1 MKQAGLITCHNIKNY
16 GSIFQ
21 TYATSKIFE
30 RAGYQVTVLDYQR
43 PGTDKD
49 GFRAKIKAESR
60 LAHKPILKWFFP
72 KLLDLSLNNI
82 YRVFDSFV
90 ERYIKLSASFD
101 SNKGMQECGLPYDI
115 YISGSDQIWNSS
127 INGSI
132 IGPYF
137 LDFVPDSSIKI
148 SFASSF
154 GKTKL
159 DPYEIDETKRL
170 LSRYDCITTRE
181 ESGAKIVQDLGIKA
195 KAILDPTMWLRKE
208 DWEVLKEKVK
218 TPSKYILVYQLHGNK
233 EFDNYVR
240 ALEKKYKMP
249 CLRIDLYYHYVIK
262 AGRHVICP
270 TPGQVIS
277 LIENAAYV
285 VTDSFHMTVFS
296 ILFHKKFISLYSE
309 NSFSDRINNILLW
322 LNLLDR
328 HVDNY
333 QDFNT
338 LCDEINYDQIDK
350 ILTETRNGLWE
361 WLMETIEQVEE
372 LHERREKTMD

>member
-16 GSIFQ
+16 GSVFQ

-30 RAGYQVTVLDYQR
+30 RVGYLITVLDYQR
-43 PGTDKD
+43 PGTDKA
-49 GFRAKIKAESR
+49 GYRKKIKAESH
-60 LAHKPILKWFFP
+60 LAQKPVLKYFFP
-72 KLLDLSLNNI
+72 KLLDISLNNI
-82 YRVFDSFV
+82 YRVFDDFID
-90 ERYIKLSASFD
+90 RYITLSKPFD
-101 SNKGMQECGLPYDI
+101 STKGMQENGLPYDL

-137 LDFVPDSSIKI
+137 LDFAPEASLKM

-154 GKTKL
+154 GKTAL
-159 DPYEIDETKRL
+159 DISEVDETRRL

-181 ESGAKIVQDLGIKA
+181 ESGVKIVESLGIEA
-195 KAILDPTMWLRKE
+195 KAILDPTLWLQKE
-208 DWEVLKEKVK
+208 DWEILKEDIR
-218 TPSKYILVYQLHGNK
+218 TPKNYILVYQLHGNK
-233 EFDNYVR
+233 DFDNYVR

-249 CLRIDLYYHYVIK
+249 CLRIDLYYHYILK

-277 LIENAAYV
+277 LIEKATYV
-285 VTDSFHMTVFS
+285 ATDSFHMTVFS

-322 LNLLDR
+322 LNLMDR

-333 QDFNT
+333 QDFST
-338 LCDEINYDQIDK
+338 LREEIDYGHVDEVLSKKRD
-350 ILTETRNGLWE
+350 ELWI
-361 WLMETIEQVEE
+361 WLKETISLFEN
-372 LHERREKTMD
+372 

>member
-16 GSIFQ
+16 GSVFQ

-30 RAGYQVTVLDYQR
+30 RVGYQITVLDYQR
-43 PGTDKD
+43 PGTDEE
-49 GFRAKIKAESR
+49 GFRKKIKAESH
-60 LAHKPILKWFFP
+60 LAQKPVLKYFFP
-72 KLLDLSLNNI
+72 KLLDISLNNI
-82 YRVFDSFV
+82 YRVFDDFV
-90 ERYIKLSASFD
+90 DRYITLSKPFD
-101 SNKGMQECGLPYDI
+101 SAKGMQENGLPYDL

-137 LDFVPDSSIKI
+137 LDFAPDTSLKI

-159 DPYEIDETKRL
+159 AACEVDETRRL
-170 LSRYDCITTRE
+170 LSRYDYVTTRE
-181 ESGAKIVQDLGIKA
+181 ESGVKIVKDLGIEA
-195 KAILDPTMWLRKE
+195 KAILDPTLWLHKE
-208 DWEVLKEKVK
+208 EWQRLKEEIK

-233 EFDNYVR
+233 DFDNYVR

-249 CLRIDLYYHYVIK
+249 CLRIDLYYHYIMK

-277 LIENAAYV
+277 LIEKATYV
-285 VTDSFHMTVFS
+285 ATDSFHMTVFS

-333 QDFNT
+333 QDFST
-338 LCDEINYDQIDK
+338 LREEIDYDHVDEVLLKKRD
-350 ILTETRNGLWE
+350 ELWI
-361 WLMETIEQVEE
+361 WLKETIRLFENES
-372 LHERREKTMD
+372 LGSEK